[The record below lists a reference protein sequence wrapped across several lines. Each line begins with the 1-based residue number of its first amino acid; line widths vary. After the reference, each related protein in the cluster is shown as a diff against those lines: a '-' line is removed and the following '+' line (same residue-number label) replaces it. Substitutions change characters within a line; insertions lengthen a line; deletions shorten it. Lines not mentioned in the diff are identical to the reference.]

1 MDEKLKVYD
10 DKMTKTI
17 NNLGSE
23 LAAIRAG
30 RANPH
35 VLDKLTVDYYGVPT
49 PIQQAANISVPE
61 ARVIAIKPF
70 DPSILGDIEHALM
83 ASDIGITP
91 TNDGTVIRLVYPE
104 LTEERRKELAKKAS
118 KASET
123 FKVRIR
129 NERRDAND
137 KIKKMEKAGELAED
151 DAKKATD
158 EVQKITDKYIKTIE
172 QMTADKE
179 KDIMEV

>member
-49 PIQQAANISVPE
+49 PIQQAANISG
-61 ARVIAIKPF
+61 RF
-70 DPSILGDIEHALM
+70 
-83 ASDIGITP
+83 T
-91 TNDGTVIRLVYPE
+91 
-104 LTEERRKELAKKAS
+104 
-118 KASET
+118 SET
-123 FKVRIR
+123 DRQIHCR
-129 NERRDAND
+129 SR
-137 KIKKMEKAGELAED
+137 
-151 DAKKATD
+151 
-158 EVQKITDKYIKTIE
+158 
-172 QMTADKE
+172 
-179 KDIMEV
+179 

>member
-49 PIQQAANISVPE
+49 PIQQAAMG
-61 ARVIAIKPF
+61 K
-70 DPSILGDIEHALM
+70 EHVKR
-83 ASDIGITP
+83 
-91 TNDGTVIRLVYPE
+91 N
-104 LTEERRKELAKKAS
+104 RKS
-118 KASET
+118 NPD
-123 FKVRIR
+123 V
-129 NERRDAND
+129 
-137 KIKKMEKAGELAED
+137 
-151 DAKKATD
+151 
-158 EVQKITDKYIKTIE
+158 
-172 QMTADKE
+172 
-179 KDIMEV
+179 